1 MKLTDRI
8 QYSAASQNDLIHI
21 VVTGDTSQN
30 PAGSSYKVSL
40 GQVIALIT
48 PNSGNIQYWTSGSTG
63 NFSLKTIN
71 DSGLDSTGNYSLAEG
86 YTTFASGFTSHAEGG
101 YTTALGDFSHA
112 EGANT
117 TAQGNTS
124 HAEGYLS
131 IASGDYSHV
140 EGLSTLASGEASHAE
155 GTSTTAS
162 GNYSH
167 AEGNSTLASGEA
179 SHAEGVGSIAS
190 GNQSHAG
197 GYLSI
202 ASGSTSFV
210 HGDSSIAGGINTVVL
225 GANIT
230 GNTANTTYVDR
241 LNIKTVLTAS
251 TATTVTNL
259 VIDSNGDLFK
269 TTTLYRVYTALLTQD
284 QSGGTPTTTVLENTL
299 GVIPVYTYNSIGHI
313 TIDLSGVTTGAT
325 IVNMG
330 NYGDTSPISG
340 DYIVMRGYPSFSD
353 ITKIKIETSDNAG
366 TFYDGI
372 LYNTAID
379 IRIYN

>member
-8 QYSAASQNDLIHI
+8 QYSAASQNDLIQS

-140 EGLSTLASGEASHAE
+140 EGIKNIAAGDFSHAE
-155 GTSTTAS
+155 GGLVLGMLSQP
-162 GNYSH
+162 
-167 AEGNSTLASGEA
+167 TLAQG
-179 SHAEGVGSIAS
+179 
-190 GNQSHAG
+190 
-197 GYLSI
+197 LS
-202 ASGSTSFV
+202 SQV
-210 HGDSSIAGGINTVVL
+210 
-225 GANIT
+225 
-230 GNTANTTYVDR
+230 
-241 LNIKTVLTAS
+241 
-251 TATTVTNL
+251 
-259 VIDSNGDLFK
+259 
-269 TTTLYRVYTALLTQD
+269 
-284 QSGGTPTTTVLENTL
+284 P
-299 GVIPVYTYNSIGHI
+299 IPLQR
-313 TIDLSGVTTGAT
+313 D
-325 IVNMG
+325 
-330 NYGDTSPISG
+330 
-340 DYIVMRGYPSFSD
+340 
-353 ITKIKIETSDNAG
+353 
-366 TFYDGI
+366 
-372 LYNTAID
+372 
-379 IRIYN
+379 